1 MPDFSNRFVRAGVVG
16 LAAALLM
23 LALGRIFNLF
33 EGIGT
38 FIVIGLAD
46 GVVYGLAALGL
57 VLIYKGSRVF
67 NFAQGEFGTLAMYVL
82 FFLHESRKWP
92 YLIAVVLGVAA
103 AAIFG
108 LATERFVARP
118 LASAPKVIAL
128 VGTAGV
134 GLLAIGLE
142 LVIAQPT
149 PRAISPAIGGTGL
162 GLLGFIVSPQKLLSL
177 AVLLLVAIAAAYF
190 FQRTY
195 LGTAILANSMDSTAA
210 RLMGA
215 NTNRIS
221 AVTWGIAGLMGGVA
235 GVLIAPDSTL
245 VPGYMTTNI
254 LIPAFTAAIVG
265 GMTSLVGAFVGGQI
279 VGLVGAMWQYA
290 AGRIEPLQV
299 IPEGSAVALFVV
311 LILVMVIRPKGLF
324 GSEA

>member
-1 MPDFSNRFVRAGVVG
+1 MPDLSNTYVRAAVAGLVGVLVV
-16 LAAALLM
+16 
-23 LALGRIFNLF
+23 LALSRLDIF
-33 EGIGT
+33 EGVGT

-82 FFLHESRKWP
+82 FFFHETWNWP
-92 YLIAVVLGVAA
+92 YFI
-103 AAIFG
+103 AAILALGAATLFG
-108 LATERFVARP
+108 LATERLVARP
-118 LASAPKVIAL
+118 LANAPKVIAL

-134 GLLAIGLE
+134 GLLAIGLQ
-142 LVIAQPT
+142 LVFFKPE
-149 PRAISPAIGGTGL
+149 PRAISPAIGGSGL

-177 AVLLLVAIAAAYF
+177 GVLVIVAVSAAFF

-290 AGRIEPLQV
+290 AGRVEALQV

-324 GSEA
+324 GAEA

>member
-1 MPDFSNRFVRAGVVG
+1 M
-16 LAAALLM
+16 
-23 LALGRIFNLF
+23 
-33 EGIGT
+33 GT
-38 FIVIGLAD
+38 YIVIGLVT

-82 FFLHESRKWP
+82 FFFHESRHWP
-92 YLIAVVLGVAA
+92 YPIAAVLALAA
-103 AAIFG
+103 AALFG
-108 LATERFVARP
+108 LVTERFVARP

-134 GLLAIGLE
+134 GLLAIGLQ
-142 LVIAQPT
+142 LVIAKPE
-149 PRAISPAIGGTGL
+149 PRAVSPAIKGTGIS
-162 GLLGFIVSPQKLLSL
+162 LLGFIVSPQKLLSL
-177 AVLLLVAIAAAYF
+177 AVLVIVAILAALF

-195 LGTAILANSMDSTAA
+195 LGMAILANSQDTTAA

-215 NTNRIS
+215 NTNWIS

-235 GVLIAPDSTL
+235 GVLLAPDSTL

-279 VGLVGAMWQYA
+279 VGMVDAMWLYA
-290 AGRIEPLQV
+290 ADRVEGLRV
-299 IPEGSAVALFVV
+299 IPEGTVVALFVV
-311 LILVMVIRPKGLF
+311 LIIVMLVRPKGLF